1 MEPGKYIDEFLL
13 RVRRKRRGILTLKGI
28 YLVLA
33 FLTGCFL
40 LGNLL
45 SYFFAD
51 SLREFG
57 LPLGI
62 VIAVAFVYLLVHCF
76 LRDKITAFSVDQA
89 ALLTEQKFPD
99 LDNSLINASQLQRR
113 LSLPEGD
120 REVSH
125 ALIEEQVRRTHAL
138 VAELNPEAIVDSTE
152 TNRNRNW
159 FLGAA
164 LSLFIATI
172 ALPDFLSR
180 GIHNLVSPLAPMNAE
195 VKTSDGEPAQ
205 KEEKTAR
212 YEVAISDLKLTFSY
226 PAYSGLQSRV
236 VHPSDGNINVLPGT
250 EVQVEGTANAPIAGG
265 ELVWNGN
272 DNFSMRV
279 FENKTLSTQFFVKE
293 RGYYQFRIKD
303 PEGARHLLPKK
314 YTVAL
319 TRDQP
324 PGIVLFIANPKP
336 VYYANAKI
344 ELFYEAQDDFG
355 IQQIDLVAYVN
366 GKPVRRHVK
375 RVKNGESEIQGSY
388 TWTLAEMAFEPGDEV
403 EYFMEI
409 LDNDNVRGPNKGQSE
424 TFSFIIF
431 NSREEMEN
439 LIVLQDELTEKM
451 IAELATSLVTGV
463 ELKATPVSAMKWKN
477 HLISSADSLIE
488 IIGLAQKIRDRA
500 KTLEH
505 FPRPYFSLLNNIING
520 LNEIRDEQINAIN
533 KIENTI
539 NKPTPVGYSVLDLD
553 SINQR
558 LTSKLETNILFLVRM
573 TNRQKMDQVMEM
585 ENRLNELTESLKEE
599 FDKILNKKNPMKS
612 EELVKKVDQI
622 RETLEKIMDQLAR
635 QTQSLPD
642 EFLNPEAFKGMNME
656 QFTASLDKIMDLMKR
671 GKMGEAQEELK
682 KMAEAMKNL
691 TRQLDQAQ
699 SDMEDLVGME
709 TMRQLDDSLDKIQ
722 ELEKKQKKLLEQTAQ
737 INKSL
742 RDAQSK
748 MFADPIQQVFA
759 EIKQLVNKIQA
770 TFQQNGKFL
779 DEHPTMKTL
788 SDLLDKETKINQKLR
803 LLSQETVDSNRNPNL
818 QDNFIKL
825 NSAKTEL
832 ARIMEE
838 MDSLR
843 VRVFQRFKNTLPRLQ
858 RKYGTLEELA
868 QLHDLNEFNNLF
880 KNTYPEVFQW
890 QNNIRT
896 TPNKREDLG
905 ERILPDLRQV
915 TRLNSEISKKLGSMM
930 RMIQNS
936 DEDLL
941 SEENKA
947 DLQKMANDEKKLK
960 EESEELMQQFGQ
972 MNKQN
977 PTVTPE
983 LNSKMSRASR
993 YMGRAQSN
1001 LKQKQ
1006 VQRSINAENRAL
1018 KELQETREMLK
1029 EMKEANSEEGQQASR
1044 STAMKFGTG
1053 QSRDSRRGG
1062 SVRMQKEKVN
1072 LPSEDQYKVPGEFRE
1087 EILRAMKK
1095 HTPQDY
1101 QRLVSEYYKEL
1112 VK

>member
-1 MEPGKYIDEFLL
+1 MKPEKYIEEFLL

-33 FLTGCFL
+33 FLTGGFL
-40 LGNLL
+40 FGNLL
-45 SYFFAD
+45 SYFFPVQIH
-51 SLREFG
+51 EFG
-57 LPLGI
+57 LPLAI
-62 VIAVAFVYLLVHCF
+62 VFAVAFVYLLAHCF
-76 LRDKITAFSVDQA
+76 LRDKVTAFSIDQA
-89 ALLTEQKFPD
+89 ALLTEKKFPD

-113 LSLPEGD
+113 LSRPEGD

-138 VAELNPEAIVDSTE
+138 VAELNPETIVDSSG

-164 LSLFIATI
+164 LSLLLATI
-172 ALPDFLSR
+172 VLPDFLST
-180 GIHNLVSPLAPMNAE
+180 GIHNWSSPPAPMNAE
-195 VKTSDGEPAQ
+195 VKTSAGEPAPQ
-205 KEEKTAR
+205 EKPAS
-212 YEVAISDLKLTFSY
+212 YEVVISDLKLTFSY

-265 ELVWNGN
+265 ELVWNSK

-279 FENKTLSTQFFVKE
+279 FENKTFSTQFFVKE

-303 PEGARHLLPKK
+303 PDGAKHLLPKK

-319 TRDQP
+319 TRDQS

-336 VYYANAKI
+336 VYFANAKI

-375 RVKNGESEIQGSY
+375 RVKNGESEIQGSH
-388 TWTLAEMAFEPGDEV
+388 TWALAEMAFEPGDEV

-463 ELKATPVSAMKWKN
+463 ESKATPISAMQWKN
-477 HLISSADSLIE
+477 QLISSADSLIE

-558 LTSKLETNILFLVRM
+558 LISNLETNILFMVRM
-573 TNRQKMDQVMEM
+573 TNRQKMDQVMEL

-599 FDKILNKKNPMKS
+599 FDKILSKKNPMKS
-612 EELVKKVDQI
+612 EEIVKKIDQI

-642 EFLNPEAFKGMNME
+642 EFLNPDAFKGMNME

-671 GKMGEAQEELK
+671 GKMDEAQEELK

-699 SDMEDLVGME
+699 SEMEDLMGLE
-709 TMRQLDDSLDKIQ
+709 TMQQLDDSLDKIQ
-722 ELEKKQKKLLEQTAQ
+722 ELEKKQKKLLEQTAE

-748 MFADPIQQVFA
+748 KFADPIQQVFA
-759 EIKQLVNKIQA
+759 EIEKLVHEIQSI
-770 TFQQNGKFL
+770 FRQNGKFL
-779 DEHPTMKTL
+779 DENPTMKSL
-788 SDLLDKETKINQKLR
+788 SSLLDKEIKINQKLR
-803 LLSQETVDSNRNPNL
+803 MLSQETVDSNRSPKL
-818 QDNFIKL
+818 QDNFIQL
-825 NSAKTEL
+825 NSAKNEL

-843 VRVFQRFKNTLPRLQ
+843 VRVFQRYKNTLPKLQ

-896 TPNKREDLG
+896 TPNKREDLV
-905 ERILPDLRQV
+905 EQILPDLRQV

-936 DEDLL
+936 NEDLL

-947 DLQKMANDEKKLK
+947 DLQKMADDEKKLK
-960 EESEELMQQFGQ
+960 EESEELRKQFGR

-977 PTVTPE
+977 PTITPE
-983 LNSKMSRASR
+983 LSAKMSRTGR
-993 YMGRAQSN
+993 YMERAQSN
-1001 LKQKQ
+1001 LNQNQ
-1006 VQRSINAENRAL
+1006 VQRSINAENQAL

-1029 EMKEANSEEGQQASR
+1029 DMKEANSEEGQQSSR

-1095 HTPQDY
+1095 HTPEDY